1 MDIQERPTGKLIM
14 IVLNGEILSVS
25 SHEGVTEIKS
35 EESEIYINTK
45 DKLMQLCIFL
55 GINDTTKLEGF

>member
-1 MDIQERPTGKLIM
+1 MQEIPTNKLIM
-14 IVLNGEILSVS
+14 IILNEEILSVS
-25 SHEGVTEIKS
+25 SYKGVTEIKS

-55 GINDTTKLEGF
+55 GINDTTKLKEF